1 MDNIIGLMGAM
12 EDEIAPLAAC
22 MEAKENI
29 TLGGITFTSGLLGGK
44 KTVLCC
50 AGVGKAQAAAAT
62 QLLCTHFGATAI
74 VFSGIAGNMT
84 DKIGVGD
91 VCLGGTVVYHDG
103 EPRMFAETYP
113 HLREFHSDARLL
125 AAAASACEA
134 AGVKHIV
141 GKIATGDQFVGDG
154 ATKKA
159 IAVKCAPDCVEMEG
173 AAVAHIAAKNGV
185 PFVILRAMSDNADE
199 NAYETRVVKDFDV
212 SEYCRTAAKISAA
225 LIAAL

>member
-29 TLGGITFTSGLLGGK
+29 PLGGITFTSGLLGGK

-91 VCLGGTVVYHDG
+91 VCLGGTVVYQMVSRACL
-103 EPRMFAETYP
+103 PRRTRTCGSSI
-113 HLREFHSDARLL
+113 LTL
-125 AAAASACEA
+125 ACWP
-134 AGVKHIV
+134 
-141 GKIATGDQFVGDG
+141 Q
-154 ATKKA
+154 
-159 IAVKCAPDCVEMEG
+159 PPQP
-173 AAVAHIAAKNGV
+173 AKRPG
-185 PFVILRAMSDNADE
+185 
-199 NAYETRVVKDFDV
+199 
-212 SEYCRTAAKISAA
+212 
-225 LIAAL
+225 

>member
-1 MDNIIGLMGAM
+1 MDIIGLMGAM

-22 MEAKENI
+22 MVAKES
-29 TLGGITFTSGLLGGK
+29 TSLGGIRFTSGLLGGK
-44 KTVLCC
+44 KVVLCC
-50 AGVGKAQAAAAT
+50 AGMGKAQAAAAT

-91 VCLGGTVVYHDG
+91 VCLGGTLVYHDG

-113 HLREFHSDARLL
+113 HQQEFHSDARLL

-141 GKIATGDQFVGDG
+141 GKIATGDRCVGDK
-154 ATKKA
+154 ATKEA
-159 IAVKCAPDCVEMEG
+159 IAAKCAPDCVEMEG
-173 AAVAHIAAKNGV
+173 AAVAHIAAKNNV

-199 NAYETRVVKDFDV
+199 SAYETLVVKQFDV
-212 SEYCRTAAKISAA
+212 GEYCRTAAKISAA

>member
-1 MDNIIGLMGAM
+1 MDIIGLMGAM

-22 MEAKENI
+22 MVAKES
-29 TLGGITFTSGLLGGK
+29 TSLGGIRFTSGLLGGK
-44 KTVLCC
+44 KVVLCC
-50 AGVGKAQAAAAT
+50 AGMGKAQAAAAT

-91 VCLGGTVVYHDG
+91 VCLGGTLVYHDG

-113 HLREFHSDARLL
+113 HQQEFHSDARLL

-141 GKIATGDQFVGDG
+141 GKIATGLW
-154 ATKKA
+154 ATRPPKRPLPQNA
-159 IAVKCAPDCVEMEG
+159 RPIAWRWRGRPWRTLRQRTTCRSSFCAP
-173 AAVAHIAAKNGV
+173 
-185 PFVILRAMSDNADE
+185 
-199 NAYETRVVKDFDV
+199 
-212 SEYCRTAAKISAA
+212 
-225 LIAAL
+225 